1 MKLLR
6 YGPFGQEKPGILDE
20 EGVIRDLSGHVADIA
35 AETLEPAQ
43 LARLAAIPT
52 RVLPAV
58 AGQPRIGVPVKRI
71 GKFIAIGL
79 NYMDHAIEANMPIP
93 AEPILFTK
101 AISCLSG
108 PDDDVMLPKGA
119 LKADWEV
126 ELGVFIGRTARSV
139 DEESALDFVA
149 GYSVVNDVSER
160 AYQLE
165 RGSQWDKG
173 KGFDTF
179 GPVGPWLV
187 TADEVGDPQTLG
199 MFLDVNGKRMQ
210 TGSTKTMIFNVRKL
224 VAYVSSCMTLYPGD
238 LLTTGTPPGVA
249 MGMKPQP
256 VYLKPGDSM
265 HLGIDK
271 LGEQRQ
277 RVIAWRH
284 RGEEVT
290 S

>member
-1 MKLLR
+1 M
-6 YGPFGQEKPGILDE
+6 LDD
-20 EGVIRDLSGHVADIA
+20 EGVIHDLSAHIADIT
-35 AETLEPAQ
+35 AETLVPSQ
-43 LARLAAIPT
+43 LARLAAIPIGL
-52 RVLPAV
+52 LPAV

-119 LKADWEV
+119 LKGDWEV

-139 DEESALDFVA
+139 EEESALDCVA

-187 TADEVGDPQTLG
+187 TTDEVGDPQTLG

-210 TGSTKTMIFNVRKL
+210 TGNTKTMIFNVRKL

-238 LLTTGTPPGVA
+238 LLTTGTPPGVG
-249 MGMKPQP
+249 MGVKPQP

-265 HLGIDK
+265 HLGVDK

-290 S
+290 A

>member
-6 YGPFGQEKPGILDE
+6 YGPFGQERPGILDE
-20 EGVIRDLSGHVADIA
+20 EGVIRDLSRHVADIT

-43 LARLAAIPT
+43 LARLAAIPIGL
-52 RVLPAV
+52 LPAV

-108 PDDDVMLPKGA
+108 PDDDVMLPKDA

-199 MFLDVNGKRMQ
+199 MFLDVNGNRMQ

-238 LLTTGTPPGVA
+238 LLTTGTPPGVG

-271 LGEQRQ
+271 LGQQRQ

-284 RGEEVT
+284 RGEDVT

>member
-6 YGPFGQEKPGILDE
+6 HGPFGQEKPGMLDD
-20 EGVIRDLSGHVADIA
+20 EGVIRDLSGHVADIT
-35 AETLEPAQ
+35 AETLVPSQ
-43 LARLAAIPT
+43 LARLAAIPI
-52 RVLPAV
+52 RSLPAV
-58 AGQPRIGVPVKRI
+58 TGQPRIGVPVKRI

-93 AEPILFTK
+93 AEPIVFTK
-101 AISCLSG
+101 AISCLCG

-119 LKADWEV
+119 LKGDWEV

-139 DEESALDFVA
+139 EEETALDFVA
-149 GYSVVNDVSER
+149 GYSIVNDVSER

-187 TADEVGDPQTLG
+187 TTDEVGDPQTLG
-199 MFLDVNGKRMQ
+199 MFLDLNGKRMQ
-210 TGSTKTMIFNVRKL
+210 TGNTKTMIFNVRKL
-224 VAYVSSCMTLYPGD
+224 IAHVSSCMTLYPGD
-238 LLTTGTPPGVA
+238 LLTTGTPPGVG
-249 MGMKPQP
+249 MGVKPQP

-265 HLGIDK
+265 HLGVDK

-277 RVIAWRH
+277 RVVAWRH

-290 S
+290 A

>member
-1 MKLLR
+1 M
-6 YGPFGQEKPGILDE
+6 LDE
-20 EGVIRDLSGHVADIA
+20 EGIIRDLSGHVADIA

-43 LARLAAIPT
+43 LARLAAIPI

-58 AGQPRIGVPVKRI
+58 AGRPRIGVPVKRI

-210 TGSTKTMIFNVRKL
+210 TGSTKTMIFNVREL
-224 VAYVSSCMTLYPGD
+224 LAYVSSCMTLYPGD

>member
-6 YGPFGQEKPGILDE
+6 YGPFGQEKPGMLDE

-43 LARLAAIPT
+43 LARLAAIPI

-58 AGQPRIGVPVKRI
+58 AGRPRIGVPVKRI

-173 KGFDTF
+173 KGFDSF